1 MKRRNLILGLAVM
14 IVFSLTAC
22 KKSSNEEST
31 SVSKKSAADPS
42 KEKVELV
49 ESGYHISKSYSD
61 KYLYYAATLKN
72 PNTKYT
78 LEFPKIIVTAKNKD
92 GSILAYDEQV
102 LNYIVPGDKVSFA
115 SILDCKG
122 KTPDQVEIR
131 AESGNYI
138 PRANKDTVPTNTFK
152 VLSITET
159 KGDLNEYSYI
169 GEIENSGEQ
178 DVSSVLIT
186 ILLKKNG
193 KLVGGTTTFLDNLD
207 AGSKKVFEISEYDL
221 PEHDEYVVSGSSW
234 E

>member
-1 MKRRNLILGLAVM
+1 MKRKSLMLGLAVIM
-14 IVFSLTAC
+14 VFALTAC

-31 SVSKKSAADPS
+31 SVSKKSAADPA

-49 ESGYHISKSYSD
+49 ESGYHVSKSYSD

-78 LEFPKIIVTAKNKD
+78 LEYPKIIVTAKNKD
-92 GSILAYDEQV
+92 GSILAYDEQF
-102 LNYIVPGDKVSFA
+102 LNYIAPGDKVSFA

-122 KTPDQVEIR
+122 KTPDQVEIH

-138 PRANKDTVPTNTFK
+138 PLDNKEVIPTNTFK

-169 GEIENSGEQ
+169 GEIENTGKQ
-178 DVSSVLIT
+178 DVSCVLIT
-186 ILLKKNG
+186 ILLKEKG
-193 KLVGGTTTFLDNLD
+193 KVVGGTTTFLDHLN
-207 AGSKKVFEISEYDL
+207 AGNKKVFEISEYDL
-221 PEHDEYVVSGSSW
+221 PQHDEYVVSASSW

>member
-1 MKRRNLILGLAVM
+1 MKRKSLILAWAV
-14 IVFSLTAC
+14 ITVFSLTAC
-22 KKSSNEEST
+22 KKSSNKEST
-31 SVSKKSAADPS
+31 SVSKKSITAPA
-42 KEKVELV
+42 KEKVKLV
-49 ESGYHISKSYSD
+49 ESGYHVSKSYSD
-61 KYLYYAATLKN
+61 KYLYYAATLEN

-92 GSILAYDEQV
+92 GSILTYDEQV
-102 LNYIVPGDKVSFA
+102 LNYVAPGDKVSFA

-122 KTPDQVEIR
+122 KMPDQVEIR

-138 PRANKDTVPTNTFK
+138 SHNDKEVIPTNTFK

-159 KGDLNEYSYI
+159 KDDLNEYSYV
-169 GEIENSGEQ
+169 GEIQNTGEQ
-178 DVSSVLIT
+178 DISSVLVT

-193 KLVGGTTTFLDNLD
+193 KLVGGTTTFLDHLD

-221 PEHDEYVVSGSSW
+221 PEHDEYIVSGSSW